1 MQTHLDLR
9 YLHFLH
15 RIQAIIFCG
24 TPRRG
29 SNVAAWG
36 GIATKLAAVALMD
49 ANSKLLS
56 DLRVD
61 SEILD
66 LVQEDL
72 LNFYTTFPWRFIPF
86 KREELL
92 LGWKEWMARQV
103 LVSHLFSNHA
113 DFHPIGSWWLFFQA
127 WLVPWNSWNH
137 RRRSPRNGP
146 QDRDEGYSECSQKTR
161 GRNCEDQTTWSEL
174 LVKPPTF
181 HLWSRMQLLSMNWF
195 ITIHTWVARCAGS
208 FYYIHQC
215 DYLFYSKVA

>member
-72 LNFYTTFPWRFIPF
+72 LNFYTTFP
-86 KREELL
+86 
-92 LGWKEWMARQV
+92 
-103 LVSHLFSNHA
+103 
-113 DFHPIGSWWLFFQA
+113 
-127 WLVPWNSWNH
+127 
-137 RRRSPRNGP
+137 
-146 QDRDEGYSECSQKTR
+146 
-161 GRNCEDQTTWSEL
+161 
-174 LVKPPTF
+174 
-181 HLWSRMQLLSMNWF
+181 
-195 ITIHTWVARCAGS
+195 
-208 FYYIHQC
+208 
-215 DYLFYSKVA
+215 